1 MGKQIFLSYRRSDSA
16 DVSGRIHEYLVN
28 AFGEE
33 AIFFDVINS
42 IPLGYD
48 FGEFILEAAAQAKAM
63 LVVVG
68 NEWAKAIDSDGNI
81 RLNDPDDWVRLE
93 VEAGLSQPKP
103 YAVIPLF
110 VQDAKLTEADL
121 PTSLKPLTRRNGRR
135 IRPEPDFRNDLASL
149 IEGLVQLGIPQIPS
163 PGTETHSGH
172 QANLKGSGA
181 IAQGDGAKAVGERG
195 VMIGGD
201 AKDNI
206 IITGDSN
213 KVEKRDD
220 DK

>member
-16 DVSGRIHEYLVN
+16 DVTGRVHEYLIN
-28 AFGEE
+28 TFGED

-48 FGEFILEAAAQAKAM
+48 FGEYILEAAAQVKAM

-68 NEWAKAIDSDGNI
+68 KGWAEVKDNEDNL
-81 RLNDPDDWVRLE
+81 RLHDPDDWVRVE
-93 VEAGLSQPKP
+93 VESGLAQDKP

-110 VQDAKLTEADL
+110 VGGAKLDTAPL
-121 PTSLKPLTRRNGRR
+121 PESLKPLSRRNGRP
-135 IRPEPDFRNDLASL
+135 IRPEPDFEHDMSLL
-149 IEGLVQLGIPQIPS
+149 IESLVQLGIPRLPTQGQE
-163 PGTETHSGH
+163 GTAGQ
-172 QANLKGSGA
+172 QANLQGSGA
-181 IAQGDGAKAVGERG
+181 IAQGDGAIAVGKRG

-213 KVEKRDD
+213 MVEK
-220 DK
+220 KE